1 MANLTT
7 EQIEQ
12 KKQQLKQLAAEMNAI
27 VKELQEAG
35 EWPLDED
42 DLDKAAGGIRY
53 ADNYSVE
60 IFNDRGPDGGVR
72 YSNEELDR
80 LVKKY
85 RSKGWGCITY

>member
-1 MANLTT
+1 MATLTNV
-7 EQIEQ
+7 EIEQ
-12 KKQQLKQLAAEMNAI
+12 KKQQLKQLSDEMNAI

-72 YSNEELDR
+72 YSNEELDQI
-80 LVKKY
+80 VKKY

>member
-1 MANLTT
+1 MTN

-12 KKQQLKQLAAEMNAI
+12 KKQQLKQLSEEMNAL

-53 ADNYSVE
+53 ADTTSVE

-80 LVKKY
+80 IVKKY